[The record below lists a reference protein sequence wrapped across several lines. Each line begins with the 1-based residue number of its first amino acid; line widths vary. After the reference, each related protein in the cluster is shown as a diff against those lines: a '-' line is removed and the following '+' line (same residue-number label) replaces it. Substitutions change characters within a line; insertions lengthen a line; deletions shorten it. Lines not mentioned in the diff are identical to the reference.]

1 MEIRKIIV
9 GSTMEMKTNC
19 YIVKNNKKC
28 FIIDP
33 GDDYEKIRN
42 TILQDETKPE
52 FIICTHCHIDHISA
66 AAPLQNFFNIP
77 VYIHKEEVLIY
88 EKWNLAEWLGVK
100 FEKFNYEFI
109 TNTISIGD
117 FTFNIKHMPGH
128 TPGSIILI
136 NEKDSIMFTGDLLFK
151 NGIGRTDLPGGNDEL
166 LKDSLNR
173 LLKFNKDFIIYPGH
187 GENTF
192 LLKERENIMN
202 LLNFL

>member
-9 GSTMEMKTNC
+9 GSTMGMKTNC

-33 GDDYEKIRN
+33 GDDYEKIKN
-42 TILQDETKPE
+42 TILQDEIKPE

-66 AAPLQNFFNIP
+66 AAPLQNFFNVP

-109 TNTISIGD
+109 TNTISIGE

-136 NEKDSIMFTGDLLFK
+136 NEKDSIMFTGDFLFK
-151 NGIGRTDLPGGNDEL
+151 NGVGRTDLPGGNDEL